1 MRSSK
6 GAGSAPA
13 SRLGYWLGLH
23 YPGIAQLNRCYSGVH
38 PVLRDVSRSW

>member
-1 MRSSK
+1 MGSSK

-23 YPGIAQLNRCYSGVH
+23 YPGIAQLNRCCSGAQH
-38 PVLRDVSRSW
+38 MLLDASRCW